1 MSEEKNA
8 RDRRSGI
15 LVHITSLYSPLGIGD
30 LGPEAYRFADFL
42 LRAGQ
47 SFWQI
52 LPLNPTDPAYDNS
65 PYFSISALAGNP
77 LVISPELLIDD
88 GLLTESEV
96 EAAPDFPQ
104 GEVDFNAV
112 IQWKRKMFSLAHER
126 FQATEHVDGYESFCS
141 ENEYWLDD
149 FTLFVALKD
158 HFRGVHWSAWPLE
171 IRDRHPDILQALRE
185 EHRRRIDL
193 EKFLQYLFRR
203 QWIALKS
210 YCNERGLRFIGDIP
224 IYVAYDSVDVWT
236 NAGIF
241 KLDEARKPVAVSGV
255 PPDYFSE
262 TGQLWGNPVYDW
274 EALRSRGFD
283 WWVRRMEHTLDLYDV
298 VRIDH
303 FRGLVAYWEIK
314 AGEKT
319 AINGQW
325 VQVPIDDFLS
335 TMLNRFSPL
344 PIIAEDL
351 GIITPDVKEV
361 MSRFNV
367 PGMKVLLFAFGDDD
381 PNHPYLPHTYQNCC
395 VVYTGTHDTNTL
407 RGWFEKETRPEEK
420 KRIFRYLGRK
430 LPVKDIHWEFVRLA
444 LMSVADLAIF
454 PLQDIL
460 GLGEEARMNQPATR
474 KGNWKW
480 QLEPDQL
487 TPDLSQRLGEMT
499 RTYGRMTDSVSR
511 G

>member
-1 MSEEKNA
+1 MDRAGPSKMAYQRDGREKGRFKMPEAEKKATGYDKYVDWKLFIVPVALFILILMLPTPYGMKDVGTEYKVGPKAVINFITHELFGKESQDADQWELIAAQIMEKNLQMGA
-8 RDRRSGI
+8 LTKVRFLKRD
-15 LVHITSLYSPLGIGD
+15 
-30 LGPEAYRFADFL
+30 
-42 LRAGQ
+42 LR
-47 SFWQI
+47 WC
-52 LPLNPTDPAYDNS
+52 
-65 PYFSISALAGNP
+65 
-77 LVISPELLIDD
+77 
-88 GLLTESEV
+88 
-96 EAAPDFPQ
+96 
-104 GEVDFNAV
+104 
-112 IQWKRKMFSLAHER
+112 RK
-126 FQATEHVDGYESFCS
+126 Y
-141 ENEYWLDD
+141 
-149 FTLFVALKD
+149 K
-158 HFRGVHWSAWPLE
+158 
-171 IRDRHPDILQALRE
+171 
-185 EHRRRIDL
+185 
-193 EKFLQYLFRR
+193 
-203 QWIALKS
+203 
-210 YCNERGLRFIGDIP
+210 
-224 IYVAYDSVDVWT
+224 
-236 NAGIF
+236 
-241 KLDEARKPVAVSGV
+241 
-255 PPDYFSE
+255 
-262 TGQLWGNPVYDW
+262 
-274 EALRSRGFD
+274 
-283 WWVRRMEHTLDLYDV
+283 
-298 VRIDH
+298 
-303 FRGLVAYWEIK
+303 IK
-314 AGEKT
+314 AEEKT

-381 PNHPYLPHTYQNCC
+381 PNHPYLPHTYGNCC

-420 KRIFRYLGRK
+420 KKIFRYLGRK

-444 LMSVADLAIF
+444 LMSVAEVAIF